1 MIQNKGVAPLKL
13 EAPDYVAGQET
24 GIVYEEV
31 NPTGNWTDSLP
42 VKETQ
47 YINSFDTSAC
57 VTFSALNCIEI
68 QLNYLLNAGKLSEDK
83 VKKLM
88 VWGYL
93 ENGKF
98 NFSDRYTAKLSGTTP
113 LGNTLQK
120 VWDSIRKDGLV
131 PEAMWKSEG
140 NKNWAE
146 YYREIPQ
153 QIKDF
158 GKNILTIFDFK
169 YEWLVTGVC
178 GAPDLNYLKYHLK
191 QAPLQP
197 AHPLC
202 VRDFQNVF
210 QPCGSCATQHATTI
224 FYTDELIRDFD
235 HYYPYLNNYALTYS
249 FPWIMKGVVTIKKDE
264 PIAPIFNHTFTKD
277 IVIGEVSE
285 EVLWLQKGLNVLGYS
300 IPLTAKQTDGS
311 EKKGT
316 YGNKTRLAVKD
327 FQTKYGVASLPVLVW
342 NNGRFV
348 YGQTRAKLNELL
360 TK

>member
-178 GAPDLNYLKYHLK
+178 GAPDLDYLKYHLK

-210 QPCGSCATQHATTI
+210 QPCGSCVTQHATTI
-224 FYTDELIRDFD
+224 YNIDELIRDFD

-249 FPWIMKGVVTIKKDE
+249 FPWIMKGVVIIKKDE
-264 PIAPIFNHTFTKD
+264 PQQPIFSHRFEKD
-277 IVIGEVSE
+277 IKYLEKSE
-285 EVLWLQKGLNVLGYS
+285 EVLWLQKAGNLLGYK
-300 IPLTAKQTDGS
+300 IPLTGF
-311 EKKGT
+311 
-316 YGNKTRLAVKD
+316 YGNITKAFVKD
-327 FQTKYGVASLPVLVW
+327 FQYKYSVAPLPVLVW

-348 YGQTRAKLNELL
+348 YEQTRAKLNELL